1 MSVVFGTSHADAPLA
16 SLEVSRVHADALVLR
31 QLVDVLCRAFDHD
44 AHINWL
50 IRQDD
55 GRKLA
60 LVELFDVLLSE
71 MGGELGGEKGGEL
84 HATADHQ
91 AAALWFPPG
100 KTNGWRAQALFFRR
114 LLKIAGPL
122 RAVLRGI
129 DLKRMDQRHPAEP
142 HFYLQLLGVAPEA
155 RCRGHASA
163 LLRRLQSLAGQAKRP
178 IYLETSSQDNVA
190 FYVRRGFN
198 AIAETTLSDNL
209 QLWSLL
215 WQPTDLC

>member
-1 MSVVFGTSHADAPLA
+1 VSVVFGTPHSFSPLA
-16 SLEVSRVHADALVLR
+16 SLEVARVHADTLALR
-31 QLVDVLCRAFDHD
+31 QWVDLLCRAFDHD

-55 GRKLA
+55 GRELA
-60 LVELFDVLLSE
+60 LVELFGVLLSE
-71 MGGELGGEKGGEL
+71 MGGEL
-84 HATADHQ
+84 HATTDHQ

-100 KTNGWRAQALFFRR
+100 QSSGWRAQALFFRR
-114 LLKIAGPL
+114 LLMIAGPL

-142 HFYLQLLGVAPEA
+142 HFYLQLIGVAPEA

-163 LLRRLQSLAGQAKRP
+163 LLRRLLSLAGEAKRP
-178 IYLETSSQDNVA
+178 IYLETSSQENVA

-209 QLWSLL
+209 RLWSLL
-215 WQPTDLC
+215 WHPTDLR

>member
-1 MSVVFGTSHADAPLA
+1 MSVVFGTSHAISPLA
-16 SLEVSRVHADALVLR
+16 SLQVARVHPDALALR
-31 QLVDVLCRAFDHD
+31 QWVDLLCRAFDHD

-55 GRKLA
+55 GRESA
-60 LVELFDVLLSE
+60 LVELFGVLLSE
-71 MGGELGGEKGGEL
+71 MGGEL

-91 AAALWFPPG
+91 AAALWFSPG
-100 KTNGWRAQALFFRR
+100 QSAGWRAQALFFRR
-114 LLKIAGPL
+114 LLMIAGPL

-142 HFYLQLLGVAPEA
+142 HFYLQLIGVAPEA

-163 LLRRLQSLAGQAKRP
+163 LLQRLLSLAGQAKCP

-198 AIAETTLSDNL
+198 AIAETTLSDDL
-209 QLWSLL
+209 RLWSLL
-215 WQPTDLC
+215 WHPTDHR